1 MGMNHDANNVGEELS
16 MKRFSFLLVML
27 AMALALGL
35 AFMSCGGDDGDNNTP
50 GGNTP
55 GNGGGDDNI
64 GLHYWD
70 AEGWGTYVEV
80 TINGI
85 SSPKNLSKGDF
96 ALTINGTSAT
106 ISIVENEVIGG
117 NLIIYIYFTNPVVT
131 VGTSCTITVV
141 YSGSAIAPFTQSGTA
156 TCTLYQ

>member
-1 MGMNHDANNVGEELS
+1 
-16 MKRFSFLLVML
+16 MKKFGFLLAML
-27 AMALALGL
+27 ALALAVGL
-35 AFMSCGGDDGDNNTP
+35 AFISCGGDDSDNNTP
-50 GGNTP
+50 SGNTP
-55 GNGGGDDNI
+55 DNGGSGDNI

-141 YSGSAIAPFTQSGTA
+141 YSGSAIAPFIQSGTA
-156 TCTLYQ
+156 ICTLYQ